1 VAVRKRAVSA
11 VSPTKIEGQ
20 CRLMHSNEHL
30 PVNIGNP
37 VEFTIRECAREVL
50 TATRPPARW
59 YSNPCRKMIRSSGS
73 RTFRRR

>member
-1 VAVRKRAVSA
+1 
-11 VSPTKIEGQ
+11 
-20 CRLMHSNEHL
+20 MHSNEHL

-73 RTFRRR
+73 RTFRRREEFSAGIQRFNRRKGFD